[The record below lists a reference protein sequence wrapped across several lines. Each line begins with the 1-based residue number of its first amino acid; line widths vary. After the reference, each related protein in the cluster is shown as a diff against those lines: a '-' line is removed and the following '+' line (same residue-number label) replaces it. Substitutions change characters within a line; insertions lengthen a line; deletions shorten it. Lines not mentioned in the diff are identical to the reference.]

1 MWARARLRRRL
12 RKARV
17 PPPPE
22 PYTVEGWCQAI
33 GDSRGR
39 PLVIRNE
46 PFGADYPSG
55 VLVPL
60 DRADYI
66 LVDASLPT
74 LARTQ
79 SVLHEV
85 AHLVLGHA
93 GSAMHS
99 DIDPAMEAEAEL
111 AADLLYQ
118 QMIRAAAKSGGGPS
132 EKPARLRAWRPA
144 TWWADR
150 RTDWHV
156 NQLWI
161 KLRAGMPDA
170 TIVSTTTGVPLPV
183 EVGGSRHRHRRVIEV
198 HDALRL
204 LRPWCSRRVHAS
216 AQRRAHR
223 YRLDSATAAAV
234 ADAATLAVAL
244 RRRQAA
250 LPVVDDPLDTTPPV
264 DVSDVRG
271 ETRRLARISCAW
283 HDSPVVAAEVARWA
297 PLVATINASDE
308 PRHSALAQV
317 LSVAPLP
324 EGVARRGRSSRAV
337 QPQHSRPPR

>member
-1 MWARARLRRRL
+1 M
-12 RKARV
+12 
-17 PPPPE
+17 
-22 PYTVEGWCQAI
+22 I
-33 GDSRGR
+33 
-39 PLVIRNE
+39 IRYE
-46 PFGADYPSG
+46 RFGADYPSG

-60 DRADYI
+60 DRANYI

-79 SVLHEV
+79 SVLHEA
-85 AHLVLGHA
+85 AHLVLGH
-93 GSAMHS
+93 GGHAMHS
-99 DIDPAMEAEAEL
+99 DVDPAVEAEAEL

-118 QMIRAAAKSGGGPS
+118 QMTRAAARSGGAPDK
-132 EKPARLRAWRPA
+132 KPARLRCWRPSA
-144 TWWADR
+144 WWADR
-150 RTDWHV
+150 RADWHV
-156 NQLWI
+156 NQLWV
-161 KLRAGMPDA
+161 KLRTGMPDA

-223 YRLDSATAAAV
+223 YRLDTATAAAV
-234 ADAATLAVAL
+234 AGAVTFAVAL

-264 DVSDVRG
+264 DMSDVRG

-297 PLVATINASDE
+297 SLVAAIHPNDM
-308 PRHSALAQV
+308 PRHPHLAPV
-317 LSVAPLP
+317 LTGGTTA
-324 EGVARRGRSSRAV
+324 
-337 QPQHSRPPR
+337 

>member
-1 MWARARLRRRL
+1 M
-12 RKARV
+12 
-17 PPPPE
+17 
-22 PYTVEGWCQAI
+22 
-33 GDSRGR
+33 
-39 PLVIRNE
+39 VIRDE
-46 PFGADYPSG
+46 SFGADYPSG

-74 LARTQ
+74 LGRTQ

-85 AHLVLGHA
+85 AHLVLGHV
-93 GSAMHS
+93 GDAMHS
-99 DIDPAMEAEAEL
+99 DIDPALEAEAEL

-132 EKPARLRAWRPA
+132 KKPARLRSWRPA

-170 TIVSTTTGVPLPV
+170 TIVSTTTGIPLPV

-204 LRPWCSRRVHAS
+204 LRPWCSRRVHAG
-216 AQRRAHR
+216 AQRRAQR

-250 LPVVDDPLDTTPPV
+250 LPVVDDPLDMAPPV

-297 PLVATINASDE
+297 PLVATVRASE
-308 PRHSALAQV
+308 ESCHSALAQV

-324 EGVARRGRSSRAV
+324 AGLSRRSRSSRAV
-337 QPQHSRPPR
+337 QPQHSRPSR